1 MISCAINSPEI
12 IGLLYQDIIV
22 ALKNAP
28 KNKQFDHTKYL
39 EELFKDFSEATSPE
53 VAAKYLQSVPRL
65 IIDAKNAYFPSLK
78 AGLDALDTLKDDFTA
93 NDGITTIIKD
103 FGPKINIEEKKK

>member
-28 KNKQFDHTKYL
+28 KNKQFDH
-39 EELFKDFSEATSPE
+39 
-53 VAAKYLQSVPRL
+53 V
-65 IIDAKNAYFPSLK
+65 
-78 AGLDALDTLKDDFTA
+78 DD
-93 NDGITTIIKD
+93 
-103 FGPKINIEEKKK
+103 